1 MATVRIGMVGCGR
14 MGNVHA
20 SLLEKMPEAQ
30 IVATCDIL
38 PDRAETMAAR
48 WKARPYTDHQDM
60 LAAENLDAVYVCTPT
75 RSHAEIVLN
84 AARRGCHI
92 FVEKPFTMDLADAYR
107 AADAVRKAGVIGCV
121 AYHWRYVP
129 FLAEAERLL
138 EGKPVSLVVAH
149 WYWSKPPVAWL
160 RDRHEGGGQI
170 VDQVTHLADLC
181 RHFGGEVEEVYAA
194 YSERAYPPGEFHN
207 WDGYAVTLR
216 CANGTV
222 GSVYSTYALFYT
234 VRDEPTV
241 DIIARDLLLRIRP
254 KELEIQTPQETRV
267 LLEEAPHHEHVNRAF
282 VQACAEGRPDLIKTP
297 MDEGLVSLAI
307 TLAANESATKGRP
320 VRMADFLE
328 EARARAGL
336 A

>member
-20 SLLEKMPEAQ
+20 GLLEHIPEAQ

-38 PDRAETMAAR
+38 PERAEHLAAK
-48 WKARPYTDHQDM
+48 WNARPYTDHQAM
-60 LAAENLDAVYVCTPT
+60 LAAEDLDAVYVCTPT
-75 RSHAEIVLN
+75 RSHAEIVIH
-84 AARRGCHI
+84 AAQKGCHI

-107 AADAVRKAGVIGCV
+107 AAEAVRQAGVIGCV

-129 FLAEAERLL
+129 FLEEAEHLL
-138 EGKPVSLVVAH
+138 AGKPVSLVVAH
-149 WYWSKPPVAWL
+149 WYWSKPPIDWL
-160 RDRHEGGGQI
+160 RDRHEGGGQM
-170 VDQVTHLADLC
+170 VDQVTHLVDLC

-194 YSERAYPPGEFHN
+194 YSERAYPPEEFDN

-216 CANGTV
+216 CSNGTV
-222 GSVYSTYALFYT
+222 GSIYSTYALFYS
-234 VRDEPTV
+234 VRDIPTA
-241 DIIARDLLLRIRP
+241 DIVARDLLIRIRP
-254 KELEIQTPQETRV
+254 KELEIQTPRETRV
-267 LLEEAPHHEHVNRAF
+267 ILEEAPHHQFVNQAF
-282 VQACAEGRPDLIKTP
+282 VQACAQGRPDLIKTP

-307 TLAANESATKGRP
+307 TLAANESAVRGRP
-320 VRMADFLE
+320 IRMAEFLA